1 MSNTLKVFKEEMRRL
16 TDYNKNIGVTL
27 IMSIGVPLFYVG
39 FIASFMKKGTFPV
52 DARLMVEGM
61 TNIYGFIYIF
71 VIALFPLMM
80 LNLDT
85 FITDKQQKA
94 METLLTTPLKLK
106 DILLGKSIALFVFTY
121 PFVLLSLLVFLLFI
135 DLFLMHEVY
144 LPNALIWVFCFTLVP
159 LITFLTSVISGMG
172 VLIMKRYV
180 TISGFMSLV
189 CFLIFMVPSIFM
201 EKLVVGGFDFRLVFA
216 LDGLIACVLLAFSFL
231 LYKSRLTKERVV
243 LTS

>member
-1 MSNTLKVFKEEMRRL
+1 MSNTLKVFREEMRRL

-39 FIASFMKKGTFPV
+39 FVASSMKKGVFPV
-52 DARLMVEGM
+52 DVRLMVEGM
-61 TNIYGFIYIF
+61 TNVYGFIYIL

-121 PFVLLSLLVFLLFI
+121 PFTLLSFLIFLLFI
-135 DLFLMHEVY
+135 DLFLIHEIY
-144 LPNALIWVFCFTLVP
+144 LPHVLVWVFCFTLVP

-180 TISGFMSLV
+180 TISGFMGMV
-189 CFLIFMVPSIFM
+189 CFLIFIIPSFFM
-201 EKLVVGGFDFRLVFA
+201 EKLVAGGFDFRLIFA
-216 LDGLIACVLLAFSFL
+216 LDGLIVCVLLAFSFL
-231 LYKSRLTKERVV
+231 LYKFQLTKERVV